1 MGSPTRIDYGN
12 SLLDTV
18 RQPTGSYH
26 IDAYGLAQA
35 QLTFAIDT
43 DTLYDTMDAIK
54 GGIAYQDHALM
65 SFEMKSYKYS
75 AQLGKGSVSMITVD
89 YMGIARQEG
98 YTDTQIVGVS
108 TTTAQPIETHPN
120 FTIKLDSTIGNQSP
134 TQILAG
140 PPSLNSTNPNN
151 PLWIQDT
158 TQNSGQTLWKFNGF
172 GLTNKTGEP
181 KVNVNPKAGVRQ
193 YLKPMLNVRGTIFF
207 KEATGA
213 GILSQSVGKTIL
225 ESSKERLLGSNP
237 VLGAQL
243 AEACLLTSANIE
255 IIGTPSNPAGYKVTY
270 DIMITDAKDAN
281 GNTVGWDKDIY
292 GPAPQSP
299 F

>member
-1 MGSPTRIDYGN
+1 MGSNSIIKYGN
-12 SLLDTV
+12 DLFAMV
-18 RQPTGSYH
+18 RQPTGSFH

-35 QLTFAIDT
+35 QLTFACDNEQIFNTLDT
-43 DTLYDTMDAIK
+43 IKTGNLAYPDAT
-54 GGIAYQDHALM
+54 GI
-65 SFEMKSYKYS
+65 EMKSYKYS
-75 AQLGKGSVSMITVD
+75 LAYQKGDFSMITVD
-89 YMGIARQEG
+89 WMGIARTEG

-120 FTIKLDSTIGNQSP
+120 FTIVLDETIGNRST
-134 TQILAG
+134 TQVLAG

-158 TQNSGQTLWKFNGF
+158 TQNSGETLWKFNGF

-181 KVNVNPKAGVRQ
+181 KNNVNPKAGVRQ

-225 ESSKERLLGSNP
+225 EGSKEKLLGSNP

-243 AEACLLTSANIE
+243 PEACLLTSANIE
-255 IIGTPSNPAGYKVTY
+255 IIGTPSNAAGYKVTY

-281 GNTVGWDKDIY
+281 GTTVGWDKDIY